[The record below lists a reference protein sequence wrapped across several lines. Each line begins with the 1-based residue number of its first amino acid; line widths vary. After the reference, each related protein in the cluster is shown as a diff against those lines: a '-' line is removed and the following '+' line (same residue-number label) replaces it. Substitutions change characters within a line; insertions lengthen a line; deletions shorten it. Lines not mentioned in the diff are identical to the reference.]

1 MKEKLQRLGKSLMQ
15 PVAVMPLA
23 ALLLGIGYIIDP
35 VSWGGESVI
44 AHFLIKAGGAIL
56 DNLGI
61 IFAVG
66 IAFGMSKDNHGAS
79 ALSGLVAF
87 LTIITLLAPA
97 SVANMRSFDPKWAE
111 AGNVDNFTFQ
121 AFDKIGNG
129 NAFIGILAGIL
140 GASSYNKFYQ
150 VKLPDF
156 LAFFSG
162 RRLTPIMA
170 SIFSLIAALIL
181 LYVWPA
187 VYVGLVSFGQ
197 TLQKM
202 GPVGAGIYAFFNRL
216 LIPTGLHHAL
226 NQVFWFDLV
235 GINDIPNFL
244 AGAKSQELITATY
257 HPGMYQAGF
266 FPIMMFGLP
275 AAAIAMISVAKPERK
290 NFAKSVFIA
299 GALAS
304 FLTGVT
310 EPIEFAFMF
319 VAPQLYL
326 IHAVL
331 TGISVFLAAQ
341 FGWYAGF
348 GFSAG
353 LFDLLLS
360 SKNPMA
366 ANLPL
371 LIVSGI
377 VFAIIYFVIFRALI
391 PALKLQ
397 TPGREEQD
405 PNEGKEFSADT
416 NFTEMARQILE
427 GLGGKDNIAS
437 TDYCITRLRLEV
449 NDETLVDEAKIK
461 RAQIAGI
468 IRPSQKAVQVIIGPQ
483 VQAVHDEFT
492 KLI

>member
-1 MKEKLQRLGKSLMQ
+1 MKSSLQRLGKSLMQ

-23 ALLLGIGYIIDP
+23 AILLGVGYLIDP
-35 VSWGGESVI
+35 TGWGADSAI
-44 AHFLIKAGGAIL
+44 AAFLIKAGGAIL

-66 IAFGMSKDNHGAS
+66 VAFGMSRDNHGA
-79 ALSGLVAF
+79 AAMAGLVSF
-87 LTIITLLAPA
+87 LTIITLLNPGV
-97 SVANMRSFDPKWAE
+97 VAQLRNFDPNWAE
-111 AGNVDNFTFQ
+111 AGNVDNFAYQGFT
-121 AFDKIGNG
+121 KVGNG
-129 NAFIGILAGIL
+129 NVFIGILSGII
-140 GASSYNKFYQ
+140 GAATYNKFFQ
-150 VKLPDF
+150 VKLPDA

-170 SIFSLIAALIL
+170 SLFSLIAALIL
-181 LYVWPA
+181 LFIWPA
-187 VYVGLVSFGQ
+187 VYAGLVSFGEML
-197 TLQKM
+197 TGM
-202 GPVGAGIYAFFNRL
+202 GALGAGIYAFFNRL

-235 GINDIPNFL
+235 GINDINNFL
-244 AGAKSQELITATY
+244 SNNQEAITATY

-275 AAAIAMISVAKPERK
+275 AAAIAMFTVAKPERK

-326 IHAVL
+326 VHALL
-331 TGISVFLAAQ
+331 TGVSVFLAAQ

-353 LFDLLLS
+353 LFDLILS
-360 SKNPMA
+360 MANPMA
-366 ANLPL
+366 ENWYMLV
-371 LIVSGI
+371 VSGI
-377 VFAIIYFVIFRALI
+377 VFAVIYFLIFRALV
-391 PALKLQ
+391 PKLNLQ

-405 PNEGKEFSADT
+405 PNEGVQLSSDT
-416 NFTEMARQILE
+416 NYTAMARQILE
-427 GLGGKDNIAS
+427 GLGGKENIKS
-437 TDYCITRLRLEV
+437 TDHCITRLRLEV
-449 NDETLVDEAKIK
+449 NDETKVNESVIK
-461 RAQIAGI
+461 KANVAGV

-483 VQAVHDEFT
+483 VQAVHDEFI
-492 KLI
+492 KLV